1 VSIYRTEWPAIG
13 SCYKDEYGPIDLN
26 VYDAARSIS
35 RAAEDFG
42 EFVLKDRAAAFDLL
56 HKAAA
61 KVTAHISSGRQE
73 IQNIQAYLFRTYKRL
88 VAHELHKRIRHEQP
102 LSDSD
107 DALIVEIV
115 ADLERKIMLREIFS
129 RINEDERT
137 LALCLMFGYSY
148 KEIAEALGTTE
159 VALRQRISRF
169 RRKLDQILEPKNRP
183 N

>member
-1 VSIYRTEWPAIG
+1 MPISRTEWPALG
-13 SCYKDEYGPIDLN
+13 SRYKEEYGPIDLE
-26 VYDAARSIS
+26 VYEAARSIS

-61 KVTAHISSGRQE
+61 KVTAHIASGAPE
-73 IQNIQAYLFRTYKRL
+73 IRNIQAYLFRTYKHL
-88 VAHELHKRIRHEQP
+88 VAQELDKRIRHEQP

-137 LALCLMFGYSY
+137 LALYLMFGYTY
-148 KEIAEALGTTE
+148 KEIAEELGTTD
-159 VALRQRISRF
+159 VTLRQRISRF
-169 RRKLDQILEPKNRP
+169 RRKLEQILAPKEPS
-183 N
+183 